1 MINLQ
6 ALPAD
11 AGTRLDHYLQ
21 SRLPEFSRSRLQEWI
36 KAGRVL
42 LNDAPAKP
50 SALLRGHERIVVDPA
65 APPPLRATP
74 EDLPVEVL
82 YIDSS
87 VVAVNKPA
95 GMVVHAGA
103 GHHSGTLVNA
113 LLHHF
118 DHLSAVGG
126 ADRPGI
132 VHRLDKLTS
141 GVVLVART
149 DSAHRAL
156 ARQFADRSVQK
167 TYLALVHGVVKAGHG
182 RIEAPIE
189 RDPVHRTKM
198 TCRTGKGRPALTE
211 YTVLRR
217 GNAHTYVSVDLHTG
231 RTHQIRVHMA
241 SIGHPIA
248 GDDLYGP
255 KERLPLGRYFLHAH
269 RVRFTS
275 PAGGEPV
282 SVEAP
287 LPAALAGVL
296 DRLLGA

>member
-21 SRLPEFSRSRLQEWI
+21 SRLPEYSRSRLQEWI
-36 KAGRVL
+36 RGGRVTV
-42 LNDAPAKP
+42 DGRDAKP
-50 SALLRGHERIVVDPA
+50 SALLRGNERIVVEPA
-65 APPPLRATP
+65 APPPLRAAP

-82 YIDSS
+82 YVDSA

-95 GMVVHAGA
+95 GMVVHLGA
-103 GHHSGTLVNA
+103 GHSSGTLVNA

-118 DHLSAVGG
+118 QRLSEVGG
-126 ADRPGI
+126 SDRPGI

-149 DSAHRAL
+149 DAAHRAL
-156 ARQFADRSVQK
+156 ARQFAERTVRK
-167 TYLALVHGVVKAGHG
+167 TYLALVHGVISGDRG
-182 RIEAPIE
+182 RIDAPIE

-211 YTVLRR
+211 YTVLGR
-217 GNAHTYVSVDLHTG
+217 GRGYTYLKVDLHTG

-255 KERLPLGRYFLHAH
+255 RERSPLGRYFLHAH
-269 RVRFTS
+269 RVVFIS
-275 PAGGEPV
+275 PATGATV
-282 SVEAP
+282 TVEAP
-287 LPAALAGVL
+287 LPAELVVAH